1 MIEKA
6 EEHNDALF
14 ILFLQKAY
22 DSVLR
27 QALWQVLEKCRV
39 PPAMLHVIRAFHE
52 GMCVQRFEL
61 ATQPQTVLKYRMAS
75 DKDALWLLHC
85 LTSVLVQR
93 WQIGGVI
100 AHELELA

>member
-39 PPAMLHVIRAFHE
+39 PPSMLHFIRTFHE
-52 GMCVQRFEL
+52 GMCAEVRTGNTTTNSIEVQNGLRQGC
-61 ATQPQTVLKYRMAS
+61 TMAFT
-75 DKDALWLLHC
+75 LFNIC
-85 LTSVLVQR
+85 LSAVVADWR
-93 WQIGGVI
+93 SRCP
-100 AHELELA
+100 